1 MNSDD
6 RGASDFA
13 ANRQVNLRGRV
24 LVANARMY
32 AVNATV
38 DALWRRLLAWIAT
51 RAGMPLE
58 VIDHRPPASLGD
70 LWRRSDLG
78 AVTMCGYPLATW
90 PGDSQPVPIAAPS
103 PSLEPFA
110 GGAVYWTDI
119 VVRSESGF
127 EHVDDLAGT
136 RFGWTVVDSQSG
148 YQAPRHHFASRAIAR
163 GGCFFGSAD
172 GPLVTPRRVVE
183 SVIEGSIDAGPLD
196 AYWHALLRLHEPD
209 TAARLR
215 VIGRTEETP
224 IPCFVAAAAVPPPVR
239 EGLVEAFIESGRAA
253 ELRAVY
259 AGLALARFEPVDVG
273 SYDILA
279 TRSRAIDAM
288 GYARLC

>member
-1 MNSDD
+1 
-6 RGASDFA
+6 
-13 ANRQVNLRGRV
+13 V

-38 DALWRRLLAWIAT
+38 DALWRRLFAWIAT
-51 RAGMPLE
+51 RVGMPLE
-58 VIDHRPPASLGD
+58 IIEHRPPASLGD

-78 AVTMCGYPLATW
+78 AAAMCGYPLATW
-90 PGDSQPVPIAAPS
+90 SGDSQPVPLAAPT
-103 PSLEPFA
+103 PSLEPF
-110 GGAVYWTDI
+110 GGRAVYWTDV
-119 VVRSESGF
+119 VVRSDSRF
-127 EHVDDLAGT
+127 EHVDDLAGR

-163 GGCFFGSAD
+163 GGCFFGSAV

-183 SVIEGSIDAGPLD
+183 SVIGSSIDAGPLD
-196 AYWHALLRLHEPD
+196 AYWHTLLRLHEPD

-224 IPCFVAAAAVPPPVR
+224 IPCFVAAAAVPQKVR
-239 EGLVEAFIESGRAA
+239 ERLVQTFIDSARAA
-253 ELRAVY
+253 ELREVC
-259 AGLALARFEPVDVG
+259 AGLALARFDPVDVG
-273 SYDILA
+273 TYDILA
-279 TRSRAIDAM
+279 TRSRAVDAM